1 MSNPPNPADHAWWLA
16 SRASGVVAMILVTA
30 AVFIGLLLSTRIL
43 KGPGLSR
50 WLATAHEQAALG
62 GLVAIALHGVTL
74 LGDPFLNP
82 GVTGITVPFA
92 MDYKTLWVGMGVVGG
107 YIAAITGLTFYA
119 RKRIGVA
126 RWRKLHRLTI
136 VAYGVSLAHTVGAG
150 TDFQAGSWARL
161 AILAPA
167 GPILV
172 LFTERMLAG
181 RAKAKP
187 APVADP
193 TPAAPA
199 APATRPAPAPD
210 HRPRV
215 GPREPALDA
224 S

>member
-1 MSNPPNPADHAWWLA
+1 MAPNPADHTWWLA
-16 SRASGVVAMILVTA
+16 SRASGVVAMILITA
-30 AVFIGLLLSTRIL
+30 SVFIGLTLSTRVL

-50 WLATAHEQAALG
+50 WLAAAHEQAALG

-82 GVTGITVPFA
+82 GVKGIAVPFA
-92 MDYKTLWVGMGVVGG
+92 IDFKTLWVGLGIIGG
-107 YIAAITGLTFYA
+107 YLTALTGLTFYA

-136 VAYGVSLAHTVGAG
+136 VAYGLSLVHTIQAG

-167 GPILV
+167 FPIMV
-172 LFTERMLAG
+172 LCGERMLTG
-181 RAKAKP
+181 RPKAKP
-187 APVADP
+187 APAP
-193 TPAAPA
+193 KPAPA
-199 APATRPAPAPD
+199 AKPAP
-210 HRPRV
+210 RPHHQP
-215 GPREPALDA
+215 PREPALEA